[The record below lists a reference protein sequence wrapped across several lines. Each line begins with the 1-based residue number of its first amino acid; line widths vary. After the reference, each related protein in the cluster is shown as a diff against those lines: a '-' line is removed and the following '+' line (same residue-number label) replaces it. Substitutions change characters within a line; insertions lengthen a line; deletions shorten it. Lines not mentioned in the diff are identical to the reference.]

1 MKVTW
6 QSQDFHLFA
15 EESCGYVC
23 TAAQRTKIYVCG
35 TLIIYTAITGPAQ
48 ADLSQTRLPTAGHPE
63 FPAGSVH
70 GLTLLPAA
78 ARAHFRQSHFL

>member
-23 TAAQRTKIYVCG
+23 TAVQRTKIYVCG
-35 TLIIYTAITGPAQ
+35 TLIVYTAITGPAQ
-48 ADLSQTRLPTAGHPE
+48 ADLSQT
-63 FPAGSVH
+63 
-70 GLTLLPAA
+70 
-78 ARAHFRQSHFL
+78 